1 MEGRAGM
8 SKIKSKHNDLM
19 NYFICDHKDLSK
31 AYVKKSEKFLK
42 EISDKSK
49 KEKLIPMTEE
59 EEYRNAGITKKEI
72 NENNN

>member
-1 MEGRAGM
+1 M
-8 SKIKSKHNDLM
+8 SKIKSKHNNLM

-72 NENNN
+72 NENNSK

>member
-1 MEGRAGM
+1 MR
-8 SKIKSKHNDLM
+8 KIRSKHNNLM
-19 NYFICDHKDLSK
+19 NYFICNHKDLSK
-31 AYVKKSEKFLK
+31 VYVKKSEKFLK

-72 NENNN
+72 NEKS